1 MIIELAMFSQ
11 KKKKKTRVL
20 HQLRKQFYCILKILN
35 VMENIWDGGWG
46 GGGIFSLSSFIE

>member
-11 KKKKKTRVL
+11 KKKKKTRVS

-35 VMENIWDGGWG
+35 VMENIWEGGWG